1 MARQPT
7 PRPRLRLGQFR
18 AKDVDTMHE
27 CFANPERNDGF
38 GADSSPSR
46 DDPCRR
52 ALRPMEASKAAIRV
66 ALRRDLPSAVRKYRP
81 FAGGLANA
89 SYPTLCGLSRSV
101 LVREESAKTGCSPLA
116 SSIRRGWEGQRP
128 GSLSVHGVD
137 GRN

>member
-18 AKDVDTMHE
+18 AKGVDTMHE

-52 ALRPMEASKAAIRV
+52 ALRPMEASKAAIRNGLLYV
-66 ALRRDLPSAVRKYRP
+66 GTCRPLCANSSPCWTVWRNGAIDPRRTFKIGPVNGRETQESGRRVKSDAPIAV
-81 FAGGLANA
+81 
-89 SYPTLCGLSRSV
+89 
-101 LVREESAKTGCSPLA
+101 
-116 SSIRRGWEGQRP
+116 I
-128 GSLSVHGVD
+128 
-137 GRN
+137 